1 MIVKGL
7 AAFAAFL
14 AMTMAFVVYVA
25 SLGIRVAPPADRTNV
40 SMDVSDINNLVVQ
53 SNVLLRGVPVG
64 KVSRIDSSVSNA
76 TIHFY
81 IDGKYKVPADSVVR
95 LENLS
100 ALGESY
106 IELDPQSSGGPTL
119 HDGQHIETGSVRQPP
134 SISELGTSV
143 VRVLNELDPG
153 QLERVVAE
161 ADAALP
167 DPYAVLPNLQRASLL
182 LRNTTTDLNGRGKE
196 VVDNSQSLLAN
207 AGFVGPALAQAA
219 PGIRDVGP
227 PLQRLWTDATHVML
241 RTDAPGSVYIF
252 GKFLQRIQKLL
263 DDRAPDIRA
272 LTEPLLPNVNAIA
285 ASLTTIDTSQI
296 LANLLS
302 AVPEDGTINLHVSV
316 PNQPAPAPD
325 QPAPAPDAPTQTSDP
340 SAPVSQQR
348 APASDAPA
356 QTSDQP
362 APARQQQVGN

>member
-1 MIVKGL
+1 V
-7 AAFAAFL
+7 
-14 AMTMAFVVYVA
+14 
-25 SLGIRVAPPADRTNV
+25 P
-40 SMDVSDINNLVVQ
+40 DINNLVVE

-81 IDGKYKVPADSVVR
+81 IDGKYKVPADSIVR

-106 IELDPQSSGGPTL
+106 IELDPQSAAGPMMR
-119 HDGQHIETGSVRQPP
+119 DGQQIATEAVRQPP

-153 QLERVVAE
+153 QLERVISE

-196 VVDNSQSLLAN
+196 VLDNSQSLLEN

-219 PGIRDVGP
+219 PGIRDTGP
-227 PLQRLWTDATHVML
+227 PLTGLWGDATHVML

-263 DDRAPDIRA
+263 DDRAPDIRV

-285 ASLTTIDTSQI
+285 ASLSTIDTSQI

-302 AVPEDGTINLHVSV
+302 AVPEDGTINLHVTAADQQAAVPDQQAAISDQTAAAPQQPQAVPDQQPSV
-316 PNQPAPAPD
+316 ADQKPTDPGQQPTAPD
-325 QPAPAPDAPTQTSDP
+325 QKPTAPD
-340 SAPVSQQR
+340 QQG
-348 APASDAPA
+348 
-356 QTSDQP
+356 
-362 APARQQQVGN
+362 GN